1 MIPTREHDER
11 LLGWLMARRKGISLA
26 KIAAADGV
34 SRQLVH
40 QQTEGVKWDD
50 IQHCGPEVASA
61 YWK

>member
-11 LLGWLMARRKGISLA
+11 LLGWLMDRRKGMPLSE
-26 KIAAADGV
+26 IASAAGV
-34 SRQLVH
+34 SRQAVY
-40 QQTEGVKWDD
+40 QQTDAVKRAD